1 MLDRCDL
8 TDVLIDVRL
17 NGTSR
22 DSSDAMS
29 HRMSQQNGNDDPS
42 TADYER
48 NAGQEGSED
57 EDVYDSESTTGWS
70 SSSDEDDNDD
80 PHDTPSSEVE
90 AQEEEETQEAQEA
103 RAAERMRVL
112 EAAGLLVKSSQGDG
126 LSPSHGGRPAED
138 LMLRRKTTVR
148 RGPRPEAPARNR
160 TAKKRVAKP
169 ERPLPAPPS
178 RDAPEPER
186 QRDEQMED
194 AYDRFTKIQSEM
206 NNIRVSFSAQSSA
219 GSASGSHDKPFPAPA
234 AVESLR
240 VTTPPPGSGTATP
253 AAEPHPSET
262 TPESRSSGRFSSF
275 ASSLR
280 SKAGQ
285 LTASQPERRATPVIS
300 GPMSSVPDTP
310 GLEGQS
316 MRTPSSATTAPASAT
331 SSTWGSFVG
340 SEALAT
346 LPDKER
352 KRQEAIFELCQ
363 TEATHVRDLQTIIE
377 VFYNSIEEQ
386 KLLDDKARMVIF
398 ANIEDVMIAAVS
410 FLSDLEE
417 RQRTS
422 RLYVDHIGD
431 ILSRH
436 IPAMKV

>member
-148 RGPRPEAPARNR
+148 RGPRPEAPARKR
-160 TAKKRVAKP
+160 TTKKVAKP